1 MKMDPKSSSRCVIF
15 LFFDKDG
22 IADDYITE
30 MLRGLRENV
39 QHILVVVNGYIRPD
53 SRMRLEEVS
62 DEVLSRVNVGLD
74 VGGYREGLFYLG
86 FSKLSEFDEIILM
99 NYTFFAPLF
108 PFREMFRTM
117 AEKDIDFWGITKH
130 HTVEGNPFSGMPYSY
145 LPEHINSHFIA
156 MRKSLFMS
164 FNYRNFIMDFR
175 NPKTYIQSITRYEAV
190 FTKHFADLGFSWDVY
205 MDTSEYEGISYAPF
219 MYEIQDMIPEKRCP
233 IIKRRSFFTDYLA
246 FLQNNCG
253 ESSAEAYDEIRG
265 NTEYDTHLIWDNI
278 LRLQNLQDVHQA
290 VHQNYFLP
298 EDVTEHVFREDEA
311 AVIVFGSRERFGVL
325 TGRWGRPFHEKWK
338 TVFLDGEESY
348 REKLIQAG
356 KLAAGTEYA
365 CIVNLP
371 DFSSGE
377 EPRSNAAS
385 LFYREMENTAA
396 TEEFTGNVLDAFEED
411 SSLGMLIPPC
421 SAFGSWFPKMQ
432 DGWFGRFEDVKAAA
446 RNLGL
451 DVPVKKSAVH
461 PLVPFGGSFW
471 IRSEIL
477 QAAAELPLAEKVPDD
492 EVMRFLLPYLAQDRR
507 FFTGIVMS
515 CGYAAIEMTNQ
526 DYRMRCNNQTVFERF
541 GPDFFEFE
549 LQKIRGER
557 P

>member
-265 NTEYDTHLIWDNI
+265 NTEYDTHLIW
-278 LRLQNLQDVHQA
+278 
-290 VHQNYFLP
+290 
-298 EDVTEHVFREDEA
+298 T
-311 AVIVFGSRERFGVL
+311 
-325 TGRWGRPFHEKWK
+325 T
-338 TVFLDGEESY
+338 
-348 REKLIQAG
+348 
-356 KLAAGTEYA
+356 
-365 CIVNLP
+365 
-371 DFSSGE
+371 
-377 EPRSNAAS
+377 
-385 LFYREMENTAA
+385 
-396 TEEFTGNVLDAFEED
+396 
-411 SSLGMLIPPC
+411 
-421 SAFGSWFPKMQ
+421 
-432 DGWFGRFEDVKAAA
+432 
-446 RNLGL
+446 
-451 DVPVKKSAVH
+451 
-461 PLVPFGGSFW
+461 
-471 IRSEIL
+471 
-477 QAAAELPLAEKVPDD
+477 
-492 EVMRFLLPYLAQDRR
+492 
-507 FFTGIVMS
+507 S
-515 CGYAAIEMTNQ
+515 CGCRIF
-526 DYRMRCNNQTVFERF
+526 RMSIRRC
-541 GPDFFEFE
+541 
-549 LQKIRGER
+549 IRIISCR
-557 P
+557 KM